1 MFEDRENDMKPCL
14 IFQGSAGKSSCM
26 RPFSSSDLTAS
37 LKFFYP
43 CALEARGEPEGEKI
57 IKAAATSL
65 QLLEVSS
72 QSGLWVVDRP
82 LGGIDTVW
90 LSI

>member
-1 MFEDRENDMKPCL
+1 MYAAVFLLQLNGEP
-14 IFQGSAGKSSCM
+14 QV
-26 RPFSSSDLTAS
+26 
-37 LKFFYP
+37 FFIP
-43 CALEARGEPEGEKI
+43 ALLEARGEPEGEKI

-65 QLLEVSS
+65 QLLEVSP